1 MSMTDTSIPATP
13 ASADIDPYCPYYAAA
28 MDLLGPRWAGAV
40 LRALITGSMRFRD
53 LARTIPGVTDRML
66 SQRLKDLEAGG
77 LVERVV
83 HPSTPVQVEYRLTAK
98 GTALGGVLLDLN
110 QWALDWITLPGK
122 GAGVH
127 EPS

>member
-1 MSMTDTSIPATP
+1 MTDTGSPATP
-13 ASADIDPYCPYYAAA
+13 ASAGIDPYCPFYAAA
-28 MDLLGPRWAGAV
+28 MDQLGRRWAGAV
-40 LRALITGSMRFRD
+40 LRALITGGMRFRD
-53 LARTIPGVTDRML
+53 LAKTIPGVTDRML

-98 GTALGGVLLDLN
+98 GATLGDVLLHLN
-110 QWALDWITLPGK
+110 QWALDWITLPDNRIDD
-122 GAGVH
+122 H

>member
-1 MSMTDTSIPATP
+1 MQTVSCTRARFQLLFGRRGV
-13 ASADIDPYCPYYAAA
+13 A
-28 MDLLGPRWAGAV
+28 MIGN
-40 LRALITGSMRFRD
+40 MRFRD
-53 LARTIPGVTDRML
+53 LARTIPGITDRML

-98 GTALGGVLLDLN
+98 GSALGGVLLDLN

-122 GAGVH
+122 AAGDP

>member
-1 MSMTDTSIPATP
+1 MTDTASPATP
-13 ASADIDPYCPYYAAA
+13 ASAEIDPYCPYYAAA
-28 MDLLGPRWAGAV
+28 MDQLGRRWAGAV
-40 LRALITGSMRFRD
+40 LRALMIGSTRFRD
-53 LARTIPGVTDRML
+53 LARTIPGITDRML

-98 GTALGGVLLDLN
+98 GTALGDVLLHLN

-122 GAGVH
+122 AAGDA

>member
-1 MSMTDTSIPATP
+1 MSDTRSPETSV
-13 ASADIDPYCPYYAAA
+13 SAEIDPYCPYYAAA
-28 MDLLGPRWAGAV
+28 MDLLGRRWAGAV
-40 LRALITGSMRFRD
+40 LRALITGGMRFTD

-98 GTALGGVLLDLN
+98 GAALGGVLLHLN
-110 QWALDWITLPGK
+110 QWALDWITLPSGSAD
-122 GAGVH
+122 GH
-127 EPS
+127 ES